1 MTVSADEKPMDD
13 VRRFLEDASGDLPGP
28 DSPLGEIAVSRGYI
42 TDAQLEECLA
52 EQKRLDPHV
61 LIGELL
67 LRKKYLS
74 GEQLL
79 RALAAQ
85 KKPEPAPQLPEG
97 AKIGKY
103 ALIRELGRG
112 GMGVVFEAQDPDLGR
127 RVALKVLKED
137 ASDPTAAERLRREA
151 SIAAQLRHP
160 GIIAVHEVG
169 STKPRTG
176 PPLPYIAMD
185 YIEGST
191 LAGLLEEKK
200 TERKV
205 LLRILEDVARA
216 VAHAHTKGVVHRDL
230 KPANV
235 IVDKSGRAYLG
246 DFGIAR
252 AASFVSRLTEA
263 RFIVGTPEYMSPEQ
277 AEDRVDEVGPPSD
290 IHALGVMLYEIL
302 TGQRPYRAESPIA
315 LLRKIAADEPVAP
328 RRLLPSIERDLEVI
342 CLKALEKEGNRR
354 YATAE
359 GFADDLERFRVGKSI
374 SVRPAGPVARL
385 WRKLLRRK
393 KAAGLAAAGTAA
405 VLIVVL
411 ALGAWGRRER
421 GEALRQLQERMET
434 SLRAALELRRAGDLA
449 RMKTFAKEALD
460 SCAASVERYPGLAE
474 PHALMGRMH
483 RALMDYDRA
492 MEEQELALERDP
504 RSGRALYERLVLTSR
519 QLRRREDELTERAWR
534 GLGERLIQDRS
545 SRVRPEDVTVPSRDQ
560 LSKNDPTARELR
572 ERMLRDL
579 AALEASESGGMT
591 PPELACARGL
601 VDRSRPRLRDALAK
615 APTLEEAVEALA
627 TLERQEGRFEKAVA
641 VWTAGLEH
649 DKGCLPHLEGRGECR
664 LSWGQQRLQ
673 RGEDPAETLI
683 AAIGDFTQALEK
695 DPRRDAALR
704 DRGLA
709 HFLLGYSIGWSRL
722 DDATRQLQAAA
733 EDLGRALE
741 LNPKAPATWMWRG
754 VVRAA
759 IAAGRMFRLEDP
771 IPACKEAVADL
782 TEAIRQYPEGDEA
795 YPWRAMARLPW
806 ALQLGLKKE
815 DPEPLYREALADFE
829 QALRLNPGRGESWLG
844 RATIQSAWASYTT
857 AKGKDATDILRKAA
871 ADLDVAIQKIPG
883 GVEAPAKRGQIELL
897 LAALPGEDAVT
908 RCNAAAGYFDTVL
921 ARNPKS
927 SAGLAGRGEARLR
940 LASEKLKRKEDPAP
954 AFESAF
960 RDLDEAA
967 KLDSAA
973 KVLRAEAY
981 VRRGEWKESSKQE
994 GDADFQS
1001 ALADT
1006 KSAIEANLLATDAW
1020 IWQGRART
1028 LSAASRPVPM
1038 IHYQEAINDLNKVL
1052 FFSPDHL
1059 LALRFRADAHRRR
1072 AQLKSTRRLDPSA
1085 DFQAAIT
1092 DYEHVIR
1099 LQPAAERD
1107 LQEPLA
1113 SCRAALDNRK

>member
-1 MTVSADEKPMDD
+1 MTVSADEKPLDD
-13 VRRFLEDASGDLPGP
+13 VRRFLEDLSAELAGP
-28 DSPLGEIAVSRGYI
+28 DSPLGEIAVSRGYL
-42 TDAQLEECLA
+42 TDAQLEECLD
-52 EQKRLDPHV
+52 EQKRIRPHV

-67 LRKKYLS
+67 LRKKYLN

-85 KKPEPAPQLPEG
+85 KRPEPAAQLPEG
-97 AKIGKY
+97 AAIGKY

-137 ASDPTAAERLRREA
+137 AADPTAAERLRREA

-169 STKPRTG
+169 STRPRTG
-176 PPLPYIAMD
+176 PPLPFIAMD
-185 YIEGST
+185 YIEGTT
-191 LAGLLEEKK
+191 LAGLLEGKA

-216 VAHAHTKGVVHRDL
+216 VAHAHTQGVVHRDL

-235 IVDKSGRAYLG
+235 IVDRSGRAYLG

-277 AEDRVDEVGPPSD
+277 AEDRVEDVGPASD

-315 LLRKIAADEPVAP
+315 LLRKIATDEPVPP
-328 RRLLPSIERDLEVI
+328 RRLLPSIEQDLEVI
-342 CLKALEKEGNRR
+342 CLKALEKEGPRR

-359 GFADDLERFRVGKSI
+359 GFADDLERFRAGKSI
-374 SVRPAGPVARL
+374 SVRPSGPVTRL

-393 KAAGLAAAGTAA
+393 KAAAVAAAGSAA
-405 VLIVVL
+405 VLLVVL

-421 GEALRQLQERMET
+421 NEALRQLQERMET
-434 SLRAALELRRAGDLA
+434 SLRAALELRRAGDLP
-449 RMKTFAKEALD
+449 RMKAFARESLAA
-460 SCAASVERYPGLAE
+460 CAASAGRYPGLAE

-483 RALMDYDRA
+483 RALMDYDHA

-504 RSGRALYERLVLTSR
+504 RCGRARYERLVLTSR

-545 SRVRPEDVTVPSRDQ
+545 SRVRPEEVAVPSRAE
-560 LSKNDPTARELR
+560 LSKNDPRARELR
-572 ERMLRDL
+572 ERMEGDL
-579 AALEASESGGMT
+579 AALESSETDGIT

-601 VDRSRPRLRDALAK
+601 VGRSRLRLREALAQ

-627 TLERQEGRFEKAVA
+627 TLEQQEGRFEAAVA

-664 LSWGQQRLQ
+664 LSWGQQRVQ

-704 DRGLA
+704 ERGLA
-709 HFLLGYSIGWSRL
+709 HFLLGYSIGWTRL
-722 DDATRQLQAAA
+722 DDATRQLQAAS

-741 LNPKAPATWMWRG
+741 LNPRAPATWMWRG
-754 VVRAA
+754 VVRTA
-759 IAAGRMFRLEDP
+759 IAAGGMFRLEDP
-771 IPACKEAVADL
+771 IPACKEALADL
-782 TEAIRQYPEGDEA
+782 TESIRQNPEGDEA
-795 YPWRAMARLPW
+795 YPWRALARLPW
-806 ALQLGLKKE
+806 AVQLGLRRE
-815 DPEPLYREALADFE
+815 DPEPLYRDALADFE
-829 QALRLNPGRGESWLG
+829 YALRLNPGRGETWLARG
-844 RATIQSAWASYTT
+844 TIQSAWANYLAT
-857 AKGKDATDILRKAA
+857 KGRDSTDVLRRAA
-871 ADLDVAIQKIPG
+871 ADLDIAIQKIPG
-883 GVEAPAKRGQIELL
+883 GIDAPARRGRIELL
-897 LAALPGEDAVT
+897 FAALPGEDGPG
-908 RCNAAAGYFDTVL
+908 RCAAAAGYFDTVL
-921 ARNPKS
+921 ARNPGS
-927 SAGLAGRGEARLR
+927 PEGLAGRGEARLR
-940 LASEKLKRKEDPAP
+940 LAAEQAKRGGNPAS
-954 AFESAF
+954 AFEEAF

-967 KLDSAA
+967 KSDPSARA
-973 KVLRAEAY
+973 LRAEAY
-981 VRRGEWKESSKQE
+981 VRRGEWKERSGQD
-994 GDADFQS
+994 GDPDFQS
-1001 ALADT
+1001 ALSDT

-1028 LSAASRPVPM
+1028 LAAAARPVPM
-1038 IHYQEAINDLNKVL
+1038 IHYQEAIKDLNKVL
-1052 FFSPDHL
+1052 FFAPDHL

-1072 AQLKSTRRLDPSA
+1072 AQLKATRRLDPSS
-1085 DFQAAIT
+1085 DYQAAIT
-1092 DYEHVIR
+1092 DYEHVVR
-1099 LQPAAERD
+1099 LQPAARPELQD
-1107 LQEPLA
+1107 LLA
-1113 SCRAALDNRK
+1113 ACRAGLEARK